1 MQFLFKT
8 QSLNQCFYAHC
19 AVKVCVRF
27 IDQKSTFSKKTLN
40 ALLISS
46 KLISE
51 LAKKLES
58 SDLPSQRLIFG
69 SS

>member
-8 QSLNQCFYAHC
+8 QSLNQCFCAHC

-27 IDQKSTFSKKTLN
+27 IDQKSTFSKKTFN

-58 SDLPSQRLIFG
+58 SDLPAQRLIFG